1 MYVCMYVC
9 IHMHNASQNLMPKSQ
24 STCNLK
30 PFAPQLNPW
39 FSSEASL
46 YYRAGSVKNW
56 NMSLRHLEGE
66 RKKSK
71 RNDRLTDSLG
81 ANFLETPKSLA
92 QGDRVPA

>member
-1 MYVCMYVC
+1 MYTHAQC
-9 IHMHNASQNLMPKSQ
+9 IPKPDAQISKYLQ
-24 STCNLK
+24 PEATCSTTE
-30 PFAPQLNPW
+30 PW

-66 RKKSK
+66 RKKRK
-71 RNDRLTDSLG
+71 RNDPLTDSLG